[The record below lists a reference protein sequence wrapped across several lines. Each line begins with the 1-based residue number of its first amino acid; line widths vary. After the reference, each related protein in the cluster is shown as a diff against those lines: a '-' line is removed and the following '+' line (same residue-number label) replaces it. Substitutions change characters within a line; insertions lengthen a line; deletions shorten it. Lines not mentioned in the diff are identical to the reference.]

1 LENWLRSPFQGI
13 HQPFRR
19 EKRIMRGLGKKIF
32 DFLEV
37 YLPTSI
43 FFLLIISV
51 SIEIFSRYVLNK
63 PTPKFFELSIY
74 SFVWTIYLGA
84 ALAKRYDQHI
94 RFDILYRKFPQ
105 RMRLFVDIFFDTL
118 TNVVLLFL
126 LIPSIKYT
134 IWNYKI
140 KASAL
145 RIPWTYLLLCFPIFV
160 CLILIHNT
168 SNIVSKIHELLGKR
182 AHQEEVP
189 PWQ

>member
-1 LENWLRSPFQGI
+1 MPRL
-13 HQPFRR
+13 
-19 EKRIMRGLGKKIF
+19 
-32 DFLEV
+32 
-37 YLPTSI
+37 
-43 FFLLIISV
+43 
-51 SIEIFSRYVLNK
+51 
-63 PTPKFFELSIY
+63 FELSIY

-84 ALAKRYDQHI
+84 ALAKRFNQHI

-105 RMRLFVDIFFDTL
+105 RIRLFVDIIFDTL
-118 TNVVLLFL
+118 TNVVLLFA
-126 LIPSIKYT
+126 LIPSIQYT
-134 IWNYKI
+134 IWSYRI

-168 SNIVSKIHELLGKR
+168 SGIVSNIQELLAKR

>member
-1 LENWLRSPFQGI
+1 
-13 HQPFRR
+13 
-19 EKRIMRGLGKKIF
+19 MRGLGKKIF

-51 SIEIFSRYVLNK
+51 SIEVFSRYVLNK

-84 ALAKRYDQHI
+84 SLAKRYDQHI
-94 RFDILYRKFPQ
+94 RFDILYRKFSQ